1 MAEVALAC
9 PLAAA
14 GLAPF
19 DAHPGELREHAAFQP
34 WPADE
39 YRHVRKIA
47 DAGANNGKVFESVHL
62 PTGNRCAVKMMSN
75 SHVMREGLTE
85 DAKVDMGVSSFLAQ
99 NRSAYVDLGKN
110 LPASSQAYQDEKY
123 TYLVSE
129 LVSGGDLFERVVAE
143 RRLDERTAR
152 KYAKQLIDGVASL
165 HASGIA
171 HRDISLENLLL
182 GADDDVRIID
192 FGLAVPIPALDSA
205 DKRLRGAV
213 GKPNYIAPEMFGDDY
228 ACRPVDAWAIG
239 IAIFIMVSGRPPW
252 IVASAS
258 GDQPEYRK
266 YSVGRKLPMGGDQYF
281 RYFLSNGLEGYM
293 KWTGMEGLFSNEL
306 LDLLKKLLVE
316 NPQERMTIEAA
327 RMHPWFEEA

>member
-62 PTGNRCAVKMMSN
+62 PTGSRCAVKMMSN

-129 LVSGGDLFERVVAE
+129 LVSGGDLF
-143 RRLDERTAR
+143 
-152 KYAKQLIDGVASL
+152 
-165 HASGIA
+165 
-171 HRDISLENLLL
+171 
-182 GADDDVRIID
+182 
-192 FGLAVPIPALDSA
+192 
-205 DKRLRGAV
+205 
-213 GKPNYIAPEMFGDDY
+213 
-228 ACRPVDAWAIG
+228 
-239 IAIFIMVSGRPPW
+239 
-252 IVASAS
+252 
-258 GDQPEYRK
+258 
-266 YSVGRKLPMGGDQYF
+266 
-281 RYFLSNGLEGYM
+281 
-293 KWTGMEGLFSNEL
+293 
-306 LDLLKKLLVE
+306 
-316 NPQERMTIEAA
+316 
-327 RMHPWFEEA
+327 